1 MVPSGVKGYGKLKGR
16 NVRSPSD
23 APSRWIV
30 LFVGLLATALLLLG
44 CGRQPNLFDEH
55 GIGRP
60 RPRTGRYATA
70 TIGGATFLDLDD
82 VGMHSYYTGRRW
94 ERNGIVYTCRA
105 GHVDLAHVRKS
116 ADWTAY
122 AAEKV
127 VAVIGK
133 GQTEFSLKVSDP
145 VRYFVTLRYPCD
157 WNERPATEKRRLATE
172 VAIELGQYLGFAIS
186 AWHEIITWFGYR
198 NIPLYPEFP
207 SAFSWEDSFSDLLGS
222 HLGAAALR
230 DTVRPFD
237 IAMTLALKNELEM
250 LGAQPKNIA
259 AKAAR
264 QVECNWYSDGFL
276 FLVQMN
282 KRNLD
287 LGVDDGHITPWI
299 VRDLDA
305 CPGAEPRAYAVPSLS
320 GLCELGFTAK
330 VEIEPG
336 GLERNKILQVVYPD
350 PNKRAD
356 RIEPDLHFRPIMEHI
371 RWEAIERFGP
381 EVDVPWPDET
391 PGN

>member
-1 MVPSGVKGYGKLKGR
+1 VKSL
-16 NVRSPSD
+16 SD
-23 APSRWIV
+23 ARSYRIA
-30 LFVGLLATALLLLG
+30 LSVGLTAAALLFAG
-44 CGRQPNLFDEH
+44 CGRQPNLFDDR

-82 VGMHSYYTGRRW
+82 AGMHSYYTGRRW

-105 GHVDLAHVRKS
+105 GHIDLAHVRKS

-122 AAEKV
+122 AAEKT
-127 VAVIGK
+127 VAVIEK

-157 WNERPATEKRRLATE
+157 WSERSPIEKRRIATE
-172 VAIELGQYLGFAIS
+172 VAIELGRYLGFAIS

-198 NIPLYPEFP
+198 NVPLYPEFP

-237 IAMTLALKNELEM
+237 SAMTWALRNEMEQ
-250 LGAQPKNIA
+250 LGVQSKEVAAQ
-259 AKAAR
+259 AAR
-264 QVECNWYSDGFL
+264 KVEGNWYSDGFL

-287 LGVDDGHITPWI
+287 LGVDDGYITPWI
-299 VRDLDA
+299 VRQLDA
-305 CPGAEPRAYAVPSLS
+305 CPGAEPRSYAIPSLS
-320 GLCELGFTAK
+320 ALCDLGFAAK

-336 GLERNKILQVVYPD
+336 GLEKKKILQVVYPD
-350 PNKRAD
+350 PELRKD
-356 RIEPDLHFRPIMEHI
+356 RIEPELHFRPIMEHI
-371 RWEAIERFGP
+371 RWDAIERFGP
-381 EVDVPWPDET
+381 EVDIPWPDESRT
-391 PGN
+391 N